1 MRHHTAVMA
10 LVAILALVAHSAP
23 CPHID
28 KRQLDLLG
36 ELADNS
42 VPEAAIIDDTQLSPV
57 AADAADVLTPDTVNN
72 LAGNSITQID
82 DSTNNSLTN
91 IEYPDDTQMTGNTGT
106 AVSGNNNDIMPII
119 NAPVTVIIN
128 NTENDH
134 HRHPAGGM
142 TPVEA
147 PHPPPLSPQLPIWQ
161 QQQQTP
167 QTWGVPKQPDN
178 VPGGQP
184 VQQPMV
190 PSVQQPMA
198 PSFPGQVGVDPF
210 GDRIQ
215 QLIAYALAV
224 SQGHI

>member
-1 MRHHTAVMA
+1 MRRHIAVMA
-10 LVAILALVAHSAP
+10 LVAVLALVAHSAP
-23 CPHID
+23 CPHNID

-36 ELADNS
+36 ELADSS
-42 VPEAAIIDDTQLSPV
+42 VPEVAITDDTQPSPV
-57 AADAADVLTPDTVNN
+57 AADTADVLTPDTVNN
-72 LAGNSITQID
+72 LAGNSLTQID
-82 DSTNNSLTN
+82 DSTNNALTN

-134 HRHPAGGM
+134 HSHPAGDRALVG
-142 TPVEA
+142 A
-147 PHPPPLSPQLPIWQ
+147 PHPPPLSPQWPMWQ
-161 QQQQTP
+161 QQQQQQQP
-167 QTWGVPKQPDN
+167 LQAWGVPAQPDN
-178 VPGGQP
+178 VPGGPP

-190 PSVQQPMA
+190 PPY
-198 PSFPGQVGVDPF
+198 PGQMGVDPF